1 MAKIRS
7 VVVEGSRDSGYKR
20 VQVLFGTN
28 YFLEIVDSVGRIS
41 FLLGAH
47 HTGFNADASEPQ
59 GELQKFISEIQ
70 RSHPEN
76 SFEQE

>member
-7 VVVEGSRDSGYKR
+7 VVVEGSRETGFKR

-28 YFLEIVDSVGRIS
+28 YFLEIVDTDGRIS

-47 HTGFNADASEPQ
+47 HTGLKADASEPK
-59 GELQKFISEIQ
+59 GELHQFISEVQ
-70 RSHPEN
+70 ERHPE
-76 SFEQE
+76 SAMEQE

>member
-7 VVVEGSRDSGYKR
+7 VVVEGNRDAGYRR

-28 YFLEIVDSVGRIS
+28 YFLEIVDEDGRIR

-47 HTGFNADASEPQ
+47 HTGFQADATEAG
-59 GELQKFISEIQ
+59 GELQKYINEIQ
-70 RSHPEN
+70 ERHPE
-76 SFEQE
+76 SALTQE

>member
-7 VVVEGSRDSGYKR
+7 VVLEGSRDSGYKR

-28 YFLEIVDSVGRIS
+28 YFLEIVDTDGRVS

-47 HTGFNADASEPQ
+47 HTGFKAAASEAQ
-59 GELQKFISEIQ
+59 GELQKFITEIQ
-70 RSHPEN
+70 QRHPE
-76 SFEQE
+76 SAFEQE